1 MRMRMRMVTKP
12 ASFSAPYSNHTKWR
26 SKGSLQTETCQAAE
40 GYRSVHCNICSQSLP
55 TGNCSPVS
63 FIPSLIWS
71 VNQIFQEFDTAPWV
85 AERQMPANAS
95 NFLYLLSKN
104 NGL

>member
-1 MRMRMRMVTKP
+1 MRMRMVTKP

-40 GYRSVHCNICSQSLP
+40 GYRSVHCDPCSQSLL

-71 VNQIFQEFDTAPWV
+71 VNQIFKNLIQRHGWP
-85 AERQMPANAS
+85 NAS
-95 NFLYLLSKN
+95 HRKYFLYLLRKN